1 MDNNE
6 VNALIDAFVGYREM
20 LLPIQ
25 ADMHEFLNT
34 YSALKS
40 DVEKLDAAFAGDVQG
55 KLSSIY
61 KLLASQAEKSEE
73 LINKVDQFLKS
84 SNKYTEKVD
93 HLMNMFDS
101 IENKISSVNN
111 LEERAEEQIS
121 KLDTII
127 EEKKRSYNLKDL
139 EKSLEQY
146 NNNLQVVGDF
156 INKDVAENIVQNT
169 RSIQS
174 IKDGSDN
181 IAKQLLDEKK
191 SIDALAET
199 YVSSNELLKKIIEKQ
214 DVNEEYIF
222 DIIDRWAE
230 DRKVKH
236 KKKW

>member
-20 LLPIQ
+20 LVPIQ

-34 YSALKS
+34 YSALKT
-40 DVEKLDAAFAGDVQG
+40 DVEKLDSAFSGDVQG
-55 KLSSIY
+55 KLADIY

-101 IENKISSVNN
+101 IEGKISSVNE
-111 LEERAEEQIS
+111 LEQKAEEQIS

-139 EKSLEQY
+139 EKSLDNY
-146 NNNLQVVGDF
+146 NANLQAVGDF
-156 INKDVAENIVQNT
+156 INKEIAENIVQNT

-181 IAKQLLDEKK
+181 IAKRLEEEKK
-191 SIDALAET
+191 SIDDLVST
-199 YVSSNELLKKIIEKQ
+199 YASSNELLKKIAQKQ

-222 DIIDRWAE
+222 DILDRWAE
-230 DRKVKH
+230 DRKVKR
-236 KKKW
+236 KKK